1 MSYTSITTTRPG
13 PRMQA
18 AETSEEGDALLA
30 ELFGVLAANG
40 GESVLAG
47 QDLARGVNVA
57 ITKYE
62 DSDAAVKTQIEI
74 AAKGLLE
81 FVSAGPFVAL
91 DEWWPIASAAIN
103 DN

>member
-1 MSYTSITTTRPG
+1 
-13 PRMQA
+13 
-18 AETSEEGDALLA
+18 
-30 ELFGVLAANG
+30 
-40 GESVLAG
+40 
-47 QDLARGVNVA
+47 
-57 ITKYE
+57 
-62 DSDAAVKTQIEI
+62 VKTQIEI